1 VVVKPLFALK
11 TQSAPPAAARGGDL
25 GERKI
30 GFFAKIQFFSPLK
43 PQIVIK
49 PT

>member
-1 VVVKPLFALK
+1 MVAKPLFALK

-30 GFFAKIQFFSPLK
+30 DFLQKFNFSLP
-43 PQIVIK
+43 
-49 PT
+49 